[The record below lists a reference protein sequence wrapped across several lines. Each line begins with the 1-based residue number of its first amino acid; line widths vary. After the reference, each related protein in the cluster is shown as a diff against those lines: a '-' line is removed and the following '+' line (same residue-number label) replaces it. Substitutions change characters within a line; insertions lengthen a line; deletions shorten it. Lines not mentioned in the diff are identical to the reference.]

1 MLIWPL
7 IRIAIILPLLLLF
20 IKDRAKE
27 NFLRILSFALCYC
40 IYEIALTMQYHV
52 GCFNII
58 GGNWNWDGKL
68 YGIVCGIAAYFIFRK
83 QFKENNF
90 FTLRQKKDGLRAGIT
105 VGVIIIA
112 AQTAIGVLGNIING
126 SSGLNTE
133 RLLFQISM
141 PGIDEEIM
149 FRGVL
154 LGLLCS
160 SLRSGKSASGNP
172 ANWIIA
178 ILFGLVH
185 ALNYVNGSIS
195 FNTATFIWTGAIGYG
210 LGYITLRTRSILI
223 PILAHNLCNFFN
235 NLASMI

>member
-7 IRIAIILPLLLLF
+7 IRIAIILPLLLLLM
-20 IKDRAKE
+20 KDRTKE

-40 IYEIALTMQYHV
+40 IYEIALTIQYHV
-52 GCFNII
+52 GFFNII

-68 YGIVCGIAAYFIFRK
+68 YGIVCGVAAYFICRK

-90 FTLRQKKDGLRAGIT
+90 FTLKQNKDGLRSGIT
-105 VGVIIIA
+105 VAVIIIA
-112 AQTAIGVLGNIING
+112 AQTAVGVLGNIVNG
-126 SSGLNTE
+126 SSGLNPE

-160 SLRSGKSASGNP
+160 LLRSGKSASRNP
-172 ANWIIA
+172 SNWIIA

-185 ALNYVNGSIS
+185 ALNYIDGSIS
-195 FNTATFIWTGAIGYG
+195 FNTATFIWTAAIGYG

-223 PILAHNLCNFFN
+223 PILTHNLCNFFN
-235 NLASMI
+235 NLASMV

>member
-160 SLRSGKSASGNP
+160 SLRSGKSASGNLP
-172 ANWIIA
+172 
-178 ILFGLVH
+178 
-185 ALNYVNGSIS
+185 
-195 FNTATFIWTGAIGYG
+195 
-210 LGYITLRTRSILI
+210 
-223 PILAHNLCNFFN
+223 
-235 NLASMI
+235 